1 MENAA
6 EALKM
11 AFGVMMFVLALSLS
25 ISCFSQA
32 SSAIDN
38 IITSRDRESDYMYV
52 TPSRENKTVGVET
65 IIPTIYKA
73 YKENFAI
80 VFKDQDGNPLPLYYY
95 TDSYNERVLY
105 NEGNSN
111 IVELADRYDLVVA
124 SDNYL
129 AINYIDLEKEV
140 ISTPAEAVNHINILL
155 NKRESANN
163 VENRYHE
170 QFMYTQGLYDFFKD
184 KKFEEQIGEYYQEDL
199 GTGGTSEDSIEANK
213 TKKRVITYT
222 LKDE

>member
-1 MENAA
+1 M
-6 EALKM
+6 L
-11 AFGVMMFVLALSLS
+11 
-25 ISCFSQA
+25 
-32 SSAIDN
+32 
-38 IITSRDRESDYMYV
+38 
-52 TPSRENKTVGVET
+52 
-65 IIPTIYKA
+65 
-73 YKENFAI
+73 
-80 VFKDQDGNPLPLYYY
+80 KDQDGNPLPLYYY
-95 TDSYNERVLY
+95 TDSYNKRVLY
-105 NEGNSN
+105 NAGNSN

-170 QFMYTQGLYDFFKD
+170 QFIYTQGLYDFLKD

-222 LKDE
+222 LKDG